1 MEAAVTKANVKPLT
15 HWVIYRGYKVR
26 FRERL
31 AGVVTGVLTT
41 PQGELDFRY
50 DSATRLI
57 ELPTERIAIDEYG
70 WETGPDA
77 ANR

>member
-26 FRERL
+26 FGERG
-31 AGVVTGVLTT
+31 AGLVTGVLTT

-50 DSATRLI
+50 DPVARLI
-57 ELPTERIAIDEYG
+57 ELPAARIAIDEFG
-70 WETGPDA
+70 WEIGPYEATG
-77 ANR
+77 